1 MEWMPTDWRDEILGR
16 LGGALHATVMEFKPG
31 REFFL
36 ADTYWLPPDGDPVGP
51 MALEATCSLQPGGTL
66 LQLRQ
71 SGYED
76 SVRWKRY
83 YEVIAPGWSRALQ
96 SMKSYLETGRISR

>member
-1 MEWMPTDWRDEILGR
+1 
-16 LGGALHATVMEFKPG
+16 VMEFKPG

-36 ADTYWLPPDGDPVGP
+36 ADTYWLPPDGDPIGP

-71 SGYED
+71 SGHEQ
-76 SVRWKRY
+76 SPRWNRY
-83 YEVIAPGWSRALQ
+83 YEVIVPGWSRALH
-96 SMKSYLETGRISR
+96 SMKSYLETGRP